1 MNQVV
6 LLGFILKK
14 AVLISKTLSKHFLRS
29 VICVNSLPSV
39 RIYGFVNILVARF
52 CCLLSWKITRNSW
65 KSLRKVLES
74 FLQIPP
80 ATLMHCV
87 KIARIRSYSGL
98 HFPAFGLNTDRYP
111 RITPNTN
118 TFNRVLCFIGQKM
131 VRYAWNSSQRRK
143 TKNGNTCW
151 INIIFDFQIVI
162 TVFSSKCF
170 LFLNV
175 NLNFRFFY

>member
-1 MNQVV
+1 MCKQSSFCKDLWFCKYSRCKI
-6 LLGFILKK
+6 LLSFILENYQK
-14 AVLISKTLSKHFLRS
+14 FLEKS
-29 VICVNSLPSV
+29 QKGPGIFSSNSTGHPD
-39 RIYGFVNILVARF
+39 A
-52 CCLLSWKITRNSW
+52 
-65 KSLRKVLES
+65 LRKNC
-74 FLQIPP
+74 PY
-80 ATLMHCV
+80 
-87 KIARIRSYSGL
+87 RSYSGL

-143 TKNGNTCW
+143 TKNGNACR

-175 NLNFRFFY
+175 ILNFRFFY